1 MKVTSQSAPDRVGA
15 FSDGVFA
22 IVITIMILELKK
34 PEGATFQALGA
45 DTVFYSM
52 DGRNQI
58 GIDAGGNVCVCIF
71 SCKHNLPGAGLG
83 DAFRQ

>member
-34 PEGATFQALGA
+34 PEGATFQALGRLWPTWISYGVSYLFIA
-45 DTVFYSM
+45 IV
-52 DGRNQI
+52 
-58 GIDAGGNVCVCIF
+58 
-71 SCKHNLPGAGLG
+71 
-83 DAFRQ
+83 